1 MADKNDGADK
11 SELPTPKKLR
21 DARKKGDVAKS
32 KDLGAGLLTA
42 AWLLLF
48 AFVSGFAA
56 TELARLATD
65 TLAVAPTMP
74 FETAAASI
82 GWDALFT
89 LMRVSLMTL
98 VPVAVIATFAEYLQV
113 GPMFTTEKMKF
124 GLDKLNPME
133 GLKRMFGKDGL
144 FELVKTL
151 VKVGLIMIIAYF
163 VMRAAIGESGQLIR
177 LASWSPVAG
186 SGPAAASA
194 TLDLT
199 YRLTIQL
206 FSMVVGVFLLVAVA
220 DWLYSRHS
228 FIKKMMMSRRDIKQ
242 EYKDDEGDP
251 MVKSQRREMHQ
262 EWANQNTLGAT
273 RGSAA
278 LLVNPTHIAI
288 ALDYDEDKTP
298 VPVIAAK
305 GAGELAAAMR
315 AEAIAAGVPIIR
327 NIATART
334 LWARG
339 EIGEIVPQDMFDAIA
354 AIILWAK
361 KARDGGA
368 PMDHD
373 MDAARP
379 LLARLEAAGA

>member
-21 DARKKGDVAKS
+21 DARKKGDIAKS
-32 KDLGAGLLTA
+32 KDLSAGLLTL

-48 AFVSGFAA
+48 ALVSGFVA

-65 TLAVAPTMP
+65 TLTAATDMP
-74 FETAAASI
+74 FDKAAAVI
-82 GWDALFT
+82 GWDALLT
-89 LMRVSLMTL
+89 LLKVSLMTL
-98 VPVAVIATFAEYLQV
+98 VPVAVIATFAEFLQA
-113 GPMFTTEKMKF
+113 GPLFTMEKMKF

-133 GLKRMFGKDGL
+133 GLKRMFGMDGL
-144 FELVKTL
+144 VELLKTL
-151 VKVGLIMIIAYF
+151 VKVGFVCVIAYV
-163 VMRAAIGESGQLIR
+163 VMRAAIGEAGQLIHM
-177 LASWSPVAG
+177 ASWSPVAG
-186 SGPAAASA
+186 SGPAAAMA

-199 YRLTIQL
+199 YRLTLQL
-206 FSMVVGVFLLVAVA
+206 FAMVVGVFLFVAVA
-220 DWLYSRHS
+220 DWFYSKHS
-228 FIKKMMMSRRDIKQ
+228 YIKKMKMSMRDIKQ

-251 MVKSQRREMHQ
+251 HVKAHRREMHQ
-262 EWANQNTLGAT
+262 EWANQNSLGAT

-288 ALDYDEDKTP
+288 ALNYDLEETP

-315 AEAIAAGVPIIR
+315 AEAEAAGVPIIR

-354 AIILWAK
+354 AIILWAG
-361 KARDGGA
+361 KARNGDA

-379 LLARLEAAGA
+379 LLARLETASA

>member
-21 DARKKGDVAKS
+21 DARNKGDVAKS
-32 KDLGAGLLTA
+32 KDLSAGLLTL
-42 AWLLLF
+42 AWLILF
-48 AFVSGFAA
+48 ALASGYVAS
-56 TELARLATD
+56 ELARLATD
-65 TLAVAPTMP
+65 TLAAATKMP
-74 FETAAASI
+74 FNQAMSAI
-82 GWDALFT
+82 GWATAIT
-89 LMRVSLMTL
+89 LIKISMVTL
-98 VPVAVIATFAEYLQV
+98 VPVALLATFAEYLQA
-113 GPMFTTEKMKF
+113 GPIFTFEKMKF
-124 GLDKLNPME
+124 GLDKLNPMD
-133 GLKRMFGKDGL
+133 GLKRMFGMDGL
-144 FELVKTL
+144 VELVKTL
-151 VKVGLIMIIAYF
+151 VKVGFVCVIAYII
-163 VMRAAIGESGQLIR
+163 MRAAISESGQLIQ
-177 LASWSPVAG
+177 LASWSPVADT
-186 SGPAAASA
+186 GPAAAYA

-199 YRLTIQL
+199 YRLTLQL
-206 FSMVVGVFLLVAVA
+206 FAMIVGVFLLVAVA

-228 FIKKMMMSRRDIKQ
+228 YIKKMKMSMRDIKQ

-251 MVKSQRREMHQ
+251 QVKSMRREMHQ

-288 ALDYDEDKTP
+288 ALDYDLEKTP

-315 AEAIAAGVPIIR
+315 AEAEAAGVPIIR

-361 KARDGGA
+361 KARDGTA
-368 PMDHD
+368 PMDND

-379 LLARLEAAGA
+379 LLARLETEAA

>member
-65 TLAVAPTMP
+65 TLAAATTMP
-74 FETAAASI
+74 FDKAAAAI
-82 GWDALFT
+82 GWDALAT
-89 LMRVSLMTL
+89 LLRVTLMTL
-98 VPVAVIATFAEYLQV
+98 VPVAVIATFAEYIQV

-151 VKVGLIMIIAYF
+151 IKVGLIMIIAYF

-177 LASWSPVAG
+177 LASWSPVADT
-186 SGPAAASA
+186 GPAAASA

-199 YRLTIQL
+199 YRLTIKL
-206 FSMVVGVFLLVAVA
+206 FAMVVGVFLFVAVA
-220 DWLYSRHS
+220 DWLYSKHS

-315 AEAIAAGVPIIR
+315 AEAVAAGVPIIR

-361 KARDGGA
+361 KARGGEA

-379 LLARLEAAGA
+379 LLARLEATAT

>member
-32 KDLGAGLLTA
+32 KDLSSGLLTL

-48 AFVSGFAA
+48 ALVSGFVAR
-56 TELARLATD
+56 ELARLATD
-65 TLAVAPTMP
+65 TLTAATQMP
-74 FETAAASI
+74 FAQAAPSI
-82 GWDALFT
+82 GWDALVT
-89 LMRVSLMTL
+89 LVKVTMMTL
-98 VPVAVIATFAEYLQV
+98 VPVAVVATFAEFLQV
-113 GPMFTTEKMKF
+113 GPIFTTEKLKF
-124 GLDKLNPME
+124 GLDKMNPVE

-151 VKVGLIMIIAYF
+151 IKVGLICVIAYI
-163 VMRAAIGESGQLIR
+163 VMRAAISEAGQLIR
-177 LASWSPVAG
+177 LASWSPVADT
-186 SGPAAASA
+186 GPAAASA

-199 YRLTIQL
+199 YRLTLKL
-206 FSMVVGVFLLVAVA
+206 FAMIVGVFLFVAVA
-220 DWLYSRHS
+220 DWFYSKHS
-228 FIKKMMMSRRDIKQ
+228 YIKKMKMSMRDIKQ
-242 EYKDDEGDP
+242 EFKDDEGDP
-251 MVKSQRREMHQ
+251 MVKAMRREMHQ
-262 EWANQNTLGAT
+262 EWANQNALGAT

-288 ALDYDEDKTP
+288 ALDYDLEKTP

-315 AEAIAAGVPIIR
+315 AEAEAAGVPIIR

-361 KARDGGA
+361 KARDGAA
-368 PMDHD
+368 PMDND

-379 LLARLEAAGA
+379 LLARLEASAA

>member
-11 SELPTPKKLR
+11 SELPTPKKMR
-21 DARKKGDVAKS
+21 DARKKGDIAKS
-32 KDLGAGLLTA
+32 KDLSAGLLTL

-48 AFVSGFAA
+48 ALISGFVA
-56 TELARLATD
+56 TDLARLATD
-65 TLAVAPTMP
+65 TLTAATEMP
-74 FETAAASI
+74 FAEAAAAV
-82 GWDALFT
+82 GWDT
-89 LMRVSLMTL
+89 LLTLLKVSLMTL
-98 VPVAVIATFAEYLQV
+98 VPVAVIATFAEFLQA
-113 GPMFTTEKMKF
+113 GPIFTMEKMKF

-133 GLKRMFGKDGL
+133 GLKRMFGMDGL
-144 FELVKTL
+144 VELVKTL
-151 VKVGLIMIIAYF
+151 VKVSFVCLIAYI
-163 VMRAAIGESGQLIR
+163 VMRAAVGEAGQLINM
-177 LASWSPVAG
+177 ASWSPVAG
-186 SGPAAASA
+186 SGPAAALA

-199 YRLTIQL
+199 YRLTLQL
-206 FSMVVGVFLLVAVA
+206 FAMVVGVFLFVAVA
-220 DWLYSRHS
+220 DWFYSKHS
-228 FIKKMMMSRRDIKQ
+228 YIKKMKMSMRDIKQ

-251 MVKSQRREMHQ
+251 HVKAHRREMHQ
-262 EWANQNTLGAT
+262 EWANQNALGAT

-288 ALDYDEDKTP
+288 ALDYDVDATP

-315 AEAIAAGVPIIR
+315 AEAESAGVPIIR
-327 NIATART
+327 NIKTART

-354 AIILWAK
+354 AIILWAG
-361 KARDGGA
+361 KARGGEA

-379 LLARLEAAGA
+379 LIARLEAAST

>member
-21 DARKKGDVAKS
+21 DARNKGDIAKS
-32 KDLGAGLLTA
+32 KDLSAGLLTL
-42 AWLLLF
+42 AWLILF
-48 AFVSGFAA
+48 ALASGYVAS
-56 TELARLATD
+56 ELARLATD
-65 TLAVAPTMP
+65 TLTAATNMP
-74 FETAAASI
+74 FNQAMTSI
-82 GWDALFT
+82 GWAT
-89 LMRVSLMTL
+89 LITLVKISLVTL
-98 VPVAVIATFAEYLQV
+98 VPVAAIATFAEYLQA
-113 GPMFTTEKMKF
+113 GPIFTFEKMKF

-133 GLKRMFGKDGL
+133 GLKRMFGMDGL
-144 FELVKTL
+144 VELVKTL
-151 VKVGLIMIIAYF
+151 VKVGFVCVISYV
-163 VMRAAIGESGQLIR
+163 VMRAAVSEAGQLIR
-177 LASWSPVAG
+177 LASWSPVAD
-186 SGPAAASA
+186 SGPAAAYT

-199 YRLTIQL
+199 YRLTLKL
-206 FSMVVGVFLLVAVA
+206 FSMVVGVFLFVAVA
-220 DWLYSRHS
+220 DWFYSRHS
-228 FIKKMMMSRRDIKQ
+228 YIKKMKMSMRDIKQ

-251 MVKSQRREMHQ
+251 QVKSMRREMHQ

-288 ALDYDEDKTP
+288 ALDYDLEKTP

-315 AEAIAAGVPIIR
+315 AEAEANGVPIIR
-327 NIATART
+327 NIATARI

-361 KARDGGA
+361 KARDGNA

-379 LLARLEAAGA
+379 LLARLETAV

>member
-32 KDLGAGLLTA
+32 KDLSAGLLTL
-42 AWLLLF
+42 AWLVLF
-48 AFVSGFAA
+48 ALVSGFVA
-56 TELARLATD
+56 TELARLTTD
-65 TLAVAPTMP
+65 TLTAATEMP
-74 FETAAASI
+74 FVQSAPSI
-82 GWDALFT
+82 GWDALYT
-89 LMRVSLMTL
+89 LVKVSLMTL
-98 VPVAVIATFAEYLQV
+98 VPVAVVATFAEFLQV
-113 GPMFTTEKMKF
+113 GPILTGEKLKF
-124 GLDKLNPME
+124 GLDKMNPVD
-133 GLKRMFGKDGL
+133 GLKRMFGMDGL
-144 FELVKTL
+144 VELVKTL
-151 VKVGLIMIIAYF
+151 VKVGFVCLIAYV
-163 VMRAAIGESGQLIR
+163 VMRAAIGEAGQLLR
-177 LASWSPVAG
+177 LASWSPVADT
-186 SGPAAASA
+186 GPAAAFA

-199 YRLTIQL
+199 YRLTIKL
-206 FSMVVGVFLLVAVA
+206 FAMIVAVFLLVAVA
-220 DWLYSRHS
+220 DWLYSKHS
-228 FIKKMMMSRRDIKQ
+228 YIKKMKMSMRDIKQ

-251 MVKSQRREMHQ
+251 MVKSMRREMHQ
-262 EWANQNTLGAT
+262 EWANQNALGAT

-288 ALDYDEDKTP
+288 ALDYDLEKTP

-315 AEAIAAGVPIIR
+315 AEAEAAGVPIIR

-361 KARDGGA
+361 KARDGAA

-379 LLARLEAAGA
+379 LLARLEATA

>member
-65 TLAVAPTMP
+65 TLAVATTMP

-177 LASWSPVAG
+177 LASWSPVAD

-206 FSMVVGVFLLVAVA
+206 FAMVVGVFLLVAVA

-379 LLARLEAAGA
+379 LMARLEAAGA

>member
-21 DARKKGDVAKS
+21 DARNKGDVAKS
-32 KDLGAGLLTA
+32 KDLSAGLLTL
-42 AWLLLF
+42 AWLILF
-48 AFVSGFAA
+48 ALASGYVAS
-56 TELARLATD
+56 ELARLASD
-65 TLAVAPTMP
+65 TLAAATDMP
-74 FETAAASI
+74 FDKAMSAI
-82 GWDALFT
+82 GWAT
-89 LMRVSLMTL
+89 LITLAKISGVTL
-98 VPVAVIATFAEYLQV
+98 VPVAAIATFAEFLQV
-113 GPMFTTEKMKF
+113 GPIFTTEKLKF

-133 GLKRMFGKDGL
+133 GLKRMFGMDGL
-144 FELVKTL
+144 VELLKTL
-151 VKVGLIMIIAYF
+151 IKVGFVCAIAYV
-163 VMRAAIGESGQLIR
+163 VMRAAISEAGQLIR
-177 LASWSPVAG
+177 LASWSPVADT
-186 SGPAAASA
+186 GPAAAFM

-199 YRLTIQL
+199 YRLTLQL
-206 FSMVVGVFLLVAVA
+206 FAMIVGVFLFVAVA

-228 FIKKMMMSRRDIKQ
+228 FIKKMKMSMRDIKQ

-251 MVKSQRREMHQ
+251 QVKSMRRDMHQ

-288 ALDYDEDKTP
+288 ALDYDLKKTP

-315 AEAIAAGVPIIR
+315 AEAEAAGVPIIR

-361 KARDGGA
+361 KARDGAA

-379 LLARLEAAGA
+379 LLARLETAAA